1 VAPLRLSSGPEQ
13 GGGGQEEEILAAQA
27 TVEVIK
33 QLLLN

>member
-1 VAPLRLSSGPEQ
+1 VVSRLAQFNKE
-13 GGGGQEEEILAAQA
+13 LVDKRKKFFLAQA